1 LVVARWPLG
10 GIRTYIKYVYRY
22 LPKEKYNIKLIAP
35 ETAEIE
41 TLEKDIEDLGLS
53 YVKVDLRRGLA
64 SYFYEIFRTLKKG
77 HFSLI
82 QSHGFISGACALVPA
97 LLFGIP
103 HVLTIHS
110 ILEEILL
117 GKGLSFCIRLF
128 FLKFMISKT
137 ILYAV
142 SKDILDH
149 VTQKLKID
157 RKETWRVIHNGIDL
171 ELFKIENCIDKD
183 DARDLLGL
191 PKSKVIVGF
200 VGRFMPQKG
209 FNYLI
214 DAVDLLRVEKKLN
227 NLVVAAVGSGDY
239 LKHYQQEINERSL
252 EKYFIFIPF
261 QTDMKSV
268 YQAIDILVMPSIW
281 EAFPLQPAESMVMG
295 VPIIVSDCIGLKECV
310 KGTPAIVVPMKDP
323 RALANAIFNLDIK
336 EIKKEFIAFI
346 PLAKDK
352 FDVRKT
358 VRHVQELFERACI
371 SS

>member
-1 LVVARWPLG
+1 
-10 GIRTYIKYVYRY
+10 
-22 LPKEKYNIKLIAP
+22 
-35 ETAEIE
+35 
-41 TLEKDIEDLGLS
+41 
-53 YVKVDLRRGLA
+53 
-64 SYFYEIFRTLKKG
+64 
-77 HFSLI
+77 
-82 QSHGFISGACALVPA
+82 
-97 LLFGIP
+97 
-103 HVLTIHS
+103 
-110 ILEEILL
+110 
-117 GKGLSFCIRLF
+117 
-128 FLKFMISKT
+128 
-137 ILYAV
+137 
-142 SKDILDH
+142 
-149 VTQKLKID
+149 
-157 RKETWRVIHNGIDL
+157 
-171 ELFKIENCIDKD
+171 
-183 DARDLLGL
+183 
-191 PKSKVIVGF
+191 
-200 VGRFMPQKG
+200 MPQKG